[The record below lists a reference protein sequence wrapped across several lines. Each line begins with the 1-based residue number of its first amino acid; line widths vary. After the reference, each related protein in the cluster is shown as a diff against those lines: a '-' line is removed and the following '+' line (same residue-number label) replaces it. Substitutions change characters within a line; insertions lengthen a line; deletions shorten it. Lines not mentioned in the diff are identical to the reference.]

1 MRSVGYNNDLYG
13 WQRGKTRL
21 PRRYPMK
28 ETIAGY
34 GFFIKRINN
43 ALEKEAN
50 ANLQALD
57 LTMQQNRALV
67 LLAHAPDQTL
77 TLKELEERFCA
88 AQSTV
93 AGLISRLEKK
103 GLVNAVTDLT
113 DRRVKRV
120 QLSEKG
126 MQLHDASH
134 QDILRSEER
143 LTRLLTEA
151 EKEQLLSCLKKVYEA
166 VK

>member
-1 MRSVGYNNDLYG
+1 MN
-13 WQRGKTRL
+13 T
-21 PRRYPMK
+21 P
-28 ETIAGY
+28 IAGY
-34 GFFIKRINN
+34 GWYIKCIDN

-67 LLAHAPDQTL
+67 LLAHTEGHTL
-77 TLKELEERFCA
+77 ALKELEERFGA

-93 AGLISRLEKK
+93 AGLVSRLEKK
-103 GLVNAVTDLT
+103 GLVEAVYDAS

-120 QLSEKG
+120 RLTERG
-126 MQLHDASH
+126 MQLHEASH
-134 QDILRSEER
+134 QDIIKSEER
-143 LTRLLTEA
+143 LTKLLSAE
-151 EKEQLLSCLKKVYEA
+151 EKEILLACLKKIWEA